1 QIEGKAQETE
11 SLRATITAE
20 VRSPK
25 TLLEILK
32 NSNTLAE
39 DRRQAYL
46 KGLSKVLECIQSQHF
61 DSAIAFLPDSPPGQT
76 RELLFESK
84 LLRSSA
90 LETTRGLAARYL
102 AEVASTDEAYRLLE
116 GVAHSKPWH
125 NSKAVREAA
134 AAAVARLTERA
145 QQALEARKSAAEA
158 KRA

>member
-1 QIEGKAQETE
+1 FLVLRIQDKTFLKLPLDERDA
-11 SLRATITAE
+11 SL
-20 VRSPK
+20 K
-25 TLLEILK
+25 TLSVLRPKRCEEVCV
-32 NSNTLAE
+32 TL
-39 DRRQAYL
+39 
-46 KGLSKVLECIQSQHF
+46 LS
-61 DSAIAFLPDSPPGQT
+61 
-76 RELLFESK
+76 ESK